1 MNNGKITRKP
11 KSSNNGDSN
20 ALDQDGES
28 NEGDGGVMDSLLQ
41 RLKAAAPTKGESA
54 SARKRH

>member
-28 NEGDGGVMDSLLQ
+28 NEEMVVLWIHYYRG
-41 RLKAAAPTKGESA
+41 
-54 SARKRH
+54 